1 MLERVRL
8 AALIQA
14 GKEVLGLCSL
24 DGVNL
29 RDYISEII
37 CHKEQN
43 ITFVLTNGDEI
54 TVAWSNSSRRNSW
67 TEEMKQAARQ
77 KTLERSSL

>member
-1 MLERVRL
+1 MVLRDIPKLMDE
-8 AALIQA
+8 
-14 GKEVLGLCSL
+14 EVLGLCSL
-24 DGVNL
+24 DGINL

-43 ITFVLTNGDEI
+43 ITFVLTDGDEI

-77 KTLERSSL
+77 KN